1 MRAIIQRVSSARLE
15 SDQIESDQ
23 NSAPRAIGRGLVTLI
38 GVEKGDTLVSF
49 RRMAERLSGYRVF
62 PDAQGRMNLSLADI
76 HGEMLLVPNFTVAAD
91 TKKGTRAGFSTAA
104 EPAEGEAMFLVLV
117 QEMAKQPVTLQTGIF
132 AADMQITL
140 TNDGPVT
147 FILES

>member
-1 MRAIIQRVSSARLE
+1 MRAIIQRVSSANLE
-15 SDQIESDQ
+15 TGEAS
-23 NSAPRAIGRGLVTLI
+23 PRAIGRGIVALI
-38 GVEKGDTLVSF
+38 GIEKGDTLVSVQ
-49 RRMAERLSGYRVF
+49 RMVERITGYRIF
-62 PDAQGRMNLSLADI
+62 PDEQGRMNLSLVDI
-76 HGEMLLVPNFTVAAD
+76 NGEILLVPNFTVAAD

-104 EPAEGEAMFLVLV
+104 EPLEGERLFLELSH
-117 QEMAKQPVTLQTGIF
+117 EMAKRPVTLQTGFF